1 MSCYSYCHH
10 IRPNGSRTLLDHDRN
25 TMPGRTFYY
34 CSIHRVYHCIQQ
46 KSYQHRRH
54 LQQPLCGEC
63 AWLFF
68 RFPGEAERRP
78 ASDLPAFDDTALAD
92 VAAAPRT
99 RDLSAS
105 PQGEIHRAGGN
116 RGSGSQRSVGG
127 ACESDDSSVSGFEA
141 ALNDINRY
149 ISRGWIISSPT
160 GSFSSGTSYSSSVCG
175 SDRTPNGSASGSGA
189 SERWFPERAPRQD
202 PDGDVVMADPSL
214 GPASS
219 AGAGSEPEA
228 ERAVP
233 VCSSGG
239 NSTTTTATAGVM
251 VDVPIC
257 DRTSVLD
264 FIPYDDPST
273 FDVRP
278 LDFHAKYP
286 ELFMFRYT
294 DFAGQPAVQPTSAQG
309 TIQAYFAPLDSDS
322 LLPAACPSSPSSCA
336 NSNKAATTA
345 REGRKE
351 EERVDSLLLHA
362 RWWSCWAQ
370 GFQHLEPEL
379 RWLLTLVF
387 DFANVM
393 AARQALG
400 GYGAESPVFWRA
412 RHVLHDLLGVAE
424 DLAELYGIP
433 NIEVPRLD
441 WFAES

>member
-1 MSCYSYCHH
+1 MSCYSHCHH
-10 IRPNGSRTLLDHDRN
+10 IRPNGSRTLLDHDRS
-25 TMPGRTFYY
+25 TIPGRTFYY

-46 KSYQHRRH
+46 KSYQHRRR

-78 ASDLPAFDDTALAD
+78 ASDLPAVDVTAPAD

-105 PQGEIHRAGGN
+105 PQDEIHRAGGN

-127 ACESDDSSVSGFEA
+127 ACESDASSFSGFDA

-149 ISRGWIISSPT
+149 IGRGWTISSPT
-160 GSFSSGTSYSSSVCG
+160 ASCCSSGTFYSSSVCG
-175 SDRTPNGSASGSGA
+175 SDRTPDGSGSGSGA
-189 SERWFPERAPRQD
+189 SERWYPERAPRQD
-202 PDGDVVMADPSL
+202 PDGDVVMSDPSL
-214 GPASS
+214 GPEPS
-219 AGAGSEPEA
+219 AGAGSEPESKPGA

-233 VCSSGG
+233 VCSSSGD
-239 NSTTTTATAGVM
+239 NTTTTGAT
-251 VDVPIC
+251 VDVPIR
-257 DRTSVLD
+257 DRSSVLD

-278 LDFHAKYP
+278 LDFHSKYP

-294 DFAGQPAVQPTSAQG
+294 DFAGQPAVQPTSARG
-309 TIQAYFAPLDSDS
+309 TIQNYFAPLDSLPPCPSPSCANNDNNKAAAREGERGDS
-322 LLPAACPSSPSSCA
+322 LL
-336 NSNKAATTA
+336 
-345 REGRKE
+345 R
-351 EERVDSLLLHA
+351 HA

-370 GFQHLEPEL
+370 GFQYLEPEL

-412 RHVLHDLLGVAE
+412 RHILHDLLGVAE